1 MDAASLIVS
10 AVLPWSAGIAA
21 LLALRE
27 RTRALDAPGEMA
39 WLAGSGYL
47 AGAFALT
54 LWMRAL
60 SLAGI
65 PFGAVAVGAPLLVLA
80 AAGGWFAWRRDGT
93 ALVDVPLRALR
104 ACIAAPDAGRAL
116 RVAAWVIVGTLALRY
131 TLLAA
136 EILWRPLYPWDA
148 WTQWATKAR
157 VWYELG
163 RVAPFVNADVWL
175 AGGAAYFD
183 AAPAHPPTLPL
194 LQVWTCIVLG
204 RWDDAPMNLPWWL
217 IAVALTLSTYG
228 ALRRLDATRAYA
240 LSGAFFVSTL
250 PMANTHVALA
260 GYGDL
265 PLAAYYAAAVLAFM
279 RWHATRERSEALIA
293 VFLAV
298 ACTQIRSPG
307 LAWALTIALGAVV
320 ALLPARGVRFAGI
333 AGGIVLLVLAGLV
346 RTNPVIAGHSLHLAL
361 DPAWAGLGESAF
373 LLGSWNLLWFGAI
386 GAAIL
391 AGRDLVAPALAPL
404 STIVGAALLLFFA
417 MFAFADIR
425 IWLAEVTLINR
436 LMLQIAPLAVSFMVL
451 AFSAFATRMA
461 AAPTAPV
468 IA

>member
-1 MDAASLIVS
+1 
-10 AVLPWSAGIAA
+10 
-21 LLALRE
+21 
-27 RTRALDAPGEMA
+27 
-39 WLAGSGYL
+39 
-47 AGAFALT
+47 
-54 LWMRAL
+54 MRA
-60 SLAGI
+60 
-65 PFGAVAVGAPLLVLA
+65 F
-80 AAGGWFAWRRDGT
+80 
-93 ALVDVPLRALR
+93 R
-104 ACIAAPDAGRAL
+104 ACIAAPDAGRTL
-116 RVAAWVIVGTLALRY
+116 RVAAGVIVGTLALRY

-204 RWDDAPMNLPWWL
+204 RWDDALMNLPWWL

-240 LSGAFFVSTL
+240 SSGAFFVSTL

-279 RWHATRERSEALIA
+279 RWHATRERSEALLA

-333 AGGIVLLVLAGLV
+333 AGGIVLLVLAGLA

-404 STIVGAALLLFFA
+404 SSIVGAALLLFFA
-417 MFAFADIR
+417 MFAFPDIR
-425 IWLAEVTLINR
+425 FWLAEVTLINR
-436 LMLQIAPLAVSFMVL
+436 LMLQIAPVAVSFMVL
-451 AFSAFATRMA
+451 AFRAFATRMA
-461 AAPTAPV
+461 AAPTAAL